1 MSKKKTM
8 SKSETKPDGP
18 ASKYQMPRWG
28 AGMAKVVEINVAA
41 FNQSHGPLTPQQLAG
56 LRAYT
61 LRMLTSGAITERGLA
76 AIDTRTTKVQAAR
89 ASAEVRSQA
98 TDQRHEIIR
107 AAFAKLPEHVPKTET
122 VETLA
127 ENMEC
132 SKSTVYRAL
141 KGRKRRQEMT

>member
-8 SKSETKPDGP
+8 SRSETKPVDP

-61 LRMLTSGAITERGLA
+61 LRMLTSGAIAERGLA
-76 AIDTRTTKVQAAR
+76 EIDTRTTKVQAAR
-89 ASAEVRSQA
+89 ASAEVRSKA
-98 TDQRHEIIR
+98 TDLRHDRIR
-107 AAFAKLPEHVPKTET
+107 AAFAKMPKHMSMAERIGT
-122 VETLA
+122 VA
-127 ENMEC
+127 ESMAC
-132 SKSTVYRAL
+132 SKSTVSRAL
-141 KGRKRRQEMT
+141 TGPKRRQQKT

>member
-1 MSKKKTM
+1 MSKKKPM

-61 LRMLTSGAITERGLA
+61 LRMLTSGAIAERGLA
-76 AIDTRTTKVQAAR
+76 AIDTRTTKVQAAL

-98 TDQRHEIIR
+98 TYQRHETIR
-107 AAFAKLPEHVPKTET
+107 TAFAKLPKNVPI
-122 VETLA
+122 A
-127 ENMEC
+127 ERIESVAESMGV
-132 SKSTVYRAL
+132 STSTVRRAMANP
-141 KGRKRRQEMT
+141 KRRQQKP